1 MYSSYILVFTN
12 EGSIRD
18 QHVPIANRSII
29 KSNGAGAN
37 PARPPKKDERKD
49 QKSDSAESSIMKQVD
64 HPSFS

>member
-1 MYSSYILVFTN
+1 M
-12 EGSIRD
+12 
-18 QHVPIANRSII
+18 ANRSIK
-29 KSNGAGAN
+29 KSDGAGTN